1 MKDRV
6 PSLYNDHWWHSFRSQ
21 VPGLIHT
28 RSCRKRETEFD
39 RTVTPAV
46 DCWCHCLPGGDG
58 WKWMNCER
66 EEEGQSR
73 DLSMI
78 MIKKKGWTI
87 HDKTNVKESHERQR
101 DHTCRC
107 MNNRYAR
114 QSLKW
119 HSFRSQVPVLIHM
132 RSCIISTPNRVSSLD
147 VYSVSLVNKS
157 LMNKYSCMTLTH
169 PWHSCMTHHDQSF
182 VFECQV
188 FQMSQVCPVFQSR
201 SLCQDFYIHRLAPLV
216 SHSKN
221 KKADFLQVCTQF
233 SIVLL
238 DV

>member
-6 PSLYNDHWWHSFRSQ
+6 PSLYDDHWWHSFRSQ

-28 RSCRKRETEFD
+28 CSCRKRETEFD

-46 DCWCHCLPGGDG
+46 DCWCHCLSGGDV

-114 QSLKW
+114 QSLKCVGVCVFVPL
-119 HSFRSQVPVLIHM
+119 SVFRERGSNKTEKFL
-132 RSCIISTPNRVSSLD
+132 
-147 VYSVSLVNKS
+147 YSI
-157 LMNKYSCMTLTH
+157 
-169 PWHSCMTHHDQSF
+169 WDR
-182 VFECQV
+182 
-188 FQMSQVCPVFQSR
+188 QSR
-201 SLCQDFYIHRLAPLV
+201 KTPHERETDRG
-216 SHSKN
+216 
-221 KKADFLQVCTQF
+221 
-233 SIVLL
+233 
-238 DV
+238 